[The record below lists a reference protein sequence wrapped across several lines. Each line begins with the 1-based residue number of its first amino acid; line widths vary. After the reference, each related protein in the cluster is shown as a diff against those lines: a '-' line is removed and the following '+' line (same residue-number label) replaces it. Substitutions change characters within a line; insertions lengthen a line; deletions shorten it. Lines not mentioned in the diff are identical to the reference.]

1 MNIIPFRKA
10 LNNNYTLVDFDSRNT
25 GYYNL
30 NNVNLTGR
38 NIYYPNCLLYT
49 NNSLVSPYDEKVMSL
64 NKESF
69 YDNNI
74 YKLEEIIFK
83 NIETDPIFFFI
94 YNVDNYYHFL
104 YDTLPILI
112 HYFKLKKIYPKLK
125 LLVNTSH
132 PSKTELPLFV
142 KQAFELLEISYIYP
156 RENTLYQTMFIGSSL
171 THGSKSNDPPSNLCY
186 SIWNKMSPDIYYS
199 TPKKIYISR
208 RSHLSKHPENIGTNY
223 TQRRKCIN
231 EDSLVDLLK
240 SYGFVEI
247 FCEDLSMSSKIHHFE
262 NATHI
267 AGFIGGGMAN
277 CIFSNPNTRVLCF
290 ETPTFLDVNSRFAYS
305 MNHTNVSYIKSCR
318 HVNSRSK
325 FTLFTRVTYKGM
337 TGEIESYS
345 NGIYTIKL
353 SNNDVAGFS
362 QDFNMNTIDVKEEE
376 LNPLDNGL
384 NSPFECDLENIL
396 PYLVE

>member
-1 MNIIPFRKA
+1 
-10 LNNNYTLVDFDSRNT
+10 
-25 GYYNL
+25 
-30 NNVNLTGR
+30 
-38 NIYYPNCLLYT
+38 
-49 NNSLVSPYDEKVMSL
+49 
-64 NKESF
+64 
-69 YDNNI
+69 
-74 YKLEEIIFK
+74 
-83 NIETDPIFFFI
+83 
-94 YNVDNYYHFL
+94 
-104 YDTLPILI
+104 
-112 HYFKLKKIYPKLK
+112 
-125 LLVNTSH
+125 
-132 PSKTELPLFV
+132 
-142 KQAFELLEISYIYP
+142 
-156 RENTLYQTMFIGSSL
+156 MFIGSSL

-240 SYGFVEI
+240 SHGFVEI
-247 FCEDLSMSSKIHHFE
+247 FCEDLSMSSKIHQFE
-262 NATHI
+262 NASHI

-325 FTLFTRVTYKGM
+325 FTLFTRVKYKGM

-345 NGIYTIKL
+345 SGIYTIKL

-362 QDFNMNTIDVKEEE
+362 QDFNMNTIDVREEE
-376 LNPLDNGL
+376 LEPLDNGL
-384 NSPFECDLENIL
+384 NSPFECDLEKVL

>member
-10 LNNNYTLVDFDSRNT
+10 LNNNYKLVDFDSRNT
-25 GYYNL
+25 GYYTL
-30 NNVNLTGR
+30 KNVSLTGR
-38 NIYYPNCLLYT
+38 NKNYPNSLLYT
-49 NNSLVSPYDEKVMSL
+49 ENILISPYDEKVMSL

-74 YKLEEIIFK
+74 FDFK
-83 NIETDPIFFFI
+83 GISFTDIVYEPIFFFI

-104 YDTLPILI
+104 YDTLPILF
-112 HYFKLKKIYPKLK
+112 HYFELKKTYPRLK

-132 PSKTELPLFV
+132 PSKIDLPLFV
-142 KQAFELLEISYIYP
+142 KQTFELLDISYTYP
-156 RENTLYQTMFIGSSL
+156 KENTLYQTIFIGSSL

-186 SIWNKMSPDIYYS
+186 SIWNKMDPDIYFS
-199 TPKKIYISR
+199 SPKKIYISR

-231 EDSLVDLLK
+231 EDSLVELLN

-247 FCEDLSMSSKIHHFE
+247 FCEDLSMSSKIHHFK

-277 CIFSNPNTRVLCF
+277 CIFSSPNTRVLCL
-290 ETPTFLDVNSRFAYS
+290 ETPTFLNINSRFAYS
-305 MNHTNVSYIKSCR
+305 MNHTNVSYIQC
-318 HVNSRSK
+318 SK
-325 FTLFTRVTYKGM
+325 HLESESKYTLFTRVKYKGM
-337 TGEIESYS
+337 TGEIESYKDS
-345 NGIYTIKL
+345 IYTIKI

-362 QDFNMNTIDVKEEE
+362 QDFNMNTIDVREEE
-376 LNPLDNGL
+376 LEPLDNGL
-384 NSPFECDLENIL
+384 NSPFECDLEKVL

>member
-10 LNNNYTLVDFDSRNT
+10 LNNNYKLVDFDSRNT
-25 GYYNL
+25 GYYTL
-30 NNVNLTGR
+30 KNVSLTGR
-38 NIYYPNCLLYT
+38 NKNYPNSLLYT
-49 NNSLVSPYDEKVMSL
+49 ENILISPYDEKVMSL

-74 YKLEEIIFK
+74 FDFK
-83 NIETDPIFFFI
+83 GISFTDIVYEPIFFFI

-104 YDTLPILI
+104 YDTLPILF
-112 HYFKLKKIYPKLK
+112 HYFELKKTYPRLK

-132 PSKTELPLFV
+132 PSKIDLPLFV
-142 KQAFELLEISYIYP
+142 KQTFELLDISYTYP
-156 RENTLYQTMFIGSSL
+156 KENTLYQTIFIGSSL

-186 SIWNKMSPDIYYS
+186 SIWNKMDPDIYFS
-199 TPKKIYISR
+199 SPKKIYISR

-231 EDSLVDLLK
+231 EDSLVELLN

-247 FCEDLSMSSKIHHFE
+247 FCEDLSMSSKIHHFK

-277 CIFSNPNTRVLCF
+277 CIFSSPNTRVLCL
-290 ETPTFLDVNSRFAYS
+290 ETPTFLNINSRFAYS
-305 MNHTNVSYIKSCR
+305 MNHTNVSYIQC
-318 HVNSRSK
+318 SK
-325 FTLFTRVTYKGM
+325 HLESESKYTLFTRVKYKGM
-337 TGEIESYS
+337 TGEIESYKDS
-345 NGIYTIKL
+345 IYTIKI

-362 QDFNMNTIDVKEEE
+362 QDFNMNTIDVREDE
-376 LNPLDNGL
+376 LEPLDNGL
-384 NSPFECDLENIL
+384 NSPFECDLEKVL